1 MSRDAYTVLGVARD
15 VSNADLRSAYRQL
28 VKREH
33 PDKRG
38 GTEAAHTR
46 FLEIQAAY
54 EILADDKRRI
64 AHDLDPTSTLETELW
79 HKRRRAQL
87 RRRKTRLQKL
97 YSSRD

>member
-15 VSNADLRSAYRQL
+15 VGQADLRAAYRAL
-28 VKREH
+28 VKLEH

-54 EILADDKRRI
+54 EILADNKRRT
-64 AHDLDPTSTLETELW
+64 AHDLNPTATLETELW
-79 HKRRRAQL
+79 HKRRQGQL
-87 RRRKTRLQKL
+87 RRRKSRLQKL
-97 YSSRD
+97 YTSRH